1 MKPLLIL
8 TDLLVLVETMQTILK
23 KILFIN
29 RTSLAESIRAQ
40 EALDAL
46 LMASAFNQEVNLL
59 FMDDGILQLKSE
71 PRDEL
76 CSQKNFTKTFR
87 ALSLYDI
94 KNVYVDATSLKN
106 YDLTE
111 NDLIIPTTLLDSV
124 QIGKLIQ
131 QQDTVL
137 TF

>member
-1 MKPLLIL
+1 
-8 TDLLVLVETMQTILK
+8 MQTTPK

-29 RTSLAESIRAQ
+29 RASPTETMRAQ

-46 LMASAFNQEVNLL
+46 LMASAFNQEVNVL

-71 PRDEL
+71 QDATLSP
-76 CSQKNFTKTFR
+76 QKNFTKTFK

-106 YDLTE
+106 HDLTE
-111 NDLIIPTTLLDSV
+111 NDLMTPVTLLNSV